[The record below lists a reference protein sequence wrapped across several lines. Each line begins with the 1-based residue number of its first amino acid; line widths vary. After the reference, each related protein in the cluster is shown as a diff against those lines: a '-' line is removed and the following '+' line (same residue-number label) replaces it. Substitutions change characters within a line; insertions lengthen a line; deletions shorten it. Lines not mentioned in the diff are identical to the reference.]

1 MNRKQIAEHTLQLLE
16 QGHYENASGQLVDL
30 ETLNRDCIAHTVCYN
45 PDELT
50 DILERVLAQSPAYDA
65 TEYEVVNETTLQGG
79 HRLVTSGEFE
89 KVGVLNFASAKN
101 PGGGFLNG
109 MQAQEE
115 SLARS
120 SGLYPSLLEG
130 QDYYDFHR
138 QQKSSL
144 YSDHMIYS
152 PRCPVFRADDG
163 KLLEAPYLVD
173 FITSAAP
180 NAGAIYQNERENI
193 AHIPE
198 TLRRRSAK
206 VLGLAAYHECDALV
220 LGAWGCGVF
229 KNNPQLVAKIFHE
242 HLEGGFQGRFRK
254 VLFSVLDNSAQ
265 RQTVEAFRGY
275 FGE

>member
-1 MNRKQIAEHTLQLLE
+1 MHRKLIATQTLEFLKHGTYTNSA
-16 QGHYENASGQLVDL
+16 GHQVNLQSHVQ
-30 ETLNRDCIAHTVCYN
+30 NCIAHTVCYA
-45 PDELT
+45 PDKLA
-50 DILERVLAQSPAYDA
+50 DNLDDVLATSPPYGA
-65 TEYEVVNETTLQGG
+65 TEYEVVNETTLQGSF
-79 HRLVTSGEFE
+79 RLVNSGEFK
-89 KVGVLNFASAKN
+89 KVGVLSFASAKN
-101 PGGGFLNG
+101 PGGGFLSG
-109 MQAQEE
+109 AQAQEE

-120 SGLYPSLLEG
+120 SGLYPSLLECH
-130 QDYYDFHR
+130 DHYDFHR
-138 QQKSSL
+138 QQKTSL

-152 PRCPVFRADDG
+152 PLCPVFRDDDG
-163 KLLEAPYLVD
+163 TLLEAPYLVD

-180 NAGAIYQNERENI
+180 NAGAIYQNEREHI

-242 HLEGGFQGRFRK
+242 HLQGGFRGRFRK
-254 VLFSVLDNSAQ
+254 VLFSVLDTSAQ
-265 RQTVEAFRGY
+265 RQTVEAFRKY